1 MVRLHHAAHEA
12 KCQSNGHG
20 EEAREEF
27 AEAVRECVVDVVDR
41 AAVDCAVSFDGLCLL
56 CKDCLGIDSRHA
68 EECDDPHPE
77 DRAGAAGKDSAA
89 CADYVSGA
97 DLRRNGCQRAPW
109 NELSPLS
116 CFPPCRLILPNTLR
130 IPSPK
135 QRTCTNR
142 VFILKNIPVPTSRI
156 TSM

>member
-1 MVRLHHAAHEA
+1 MIHIQKIAPGPPVRIAPLAPIMFPVPTCAAT
-12 KCQSNGHG
+12 
-20 EEAREEF
+20 
-27 AEAVRECVVDVVDR
+27 AV
-41 AAVDCAVSFDGLCLL
+41 A
-56 CKDCLGIDSRHA
+56 
-68 EECDDPHPE
+68 
-77 DRAGAAGKDSAA
+77 SA
-89 CADYVSGA
+89 
-97 DLRRNGCQRAPW
+97 W